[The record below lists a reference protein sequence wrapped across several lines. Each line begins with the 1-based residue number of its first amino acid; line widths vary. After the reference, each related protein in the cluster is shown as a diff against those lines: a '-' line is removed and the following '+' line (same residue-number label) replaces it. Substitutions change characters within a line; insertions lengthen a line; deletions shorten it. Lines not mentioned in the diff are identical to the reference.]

1 MPKNRNK
8 TKNSKTNFDLT
19 ANSSMENV
27 SIMFKFRISQLIAK
41 ILLKQQS
48 LNQIRHCLTG
58 HQFYIN
64 HKAINLT
71 SFFL

>member
-19 ANSSMENV
+19 ANSS
-27 SIMFKFRISQLIAK
+27 MFKFRISQLIAK

-71 SFFL
+71 